1 MNYPALRTTLKC
13 GSIVFGASAL
23 FLLALP
29 SLFLELLAL
38 ETTDEL
44 TWSMRMIGIT
54 VFALT
59 GNMWN
64 NAAQSSDA
72 RVGNVAKVM
81 CISATALG
89 ALTLMIPAELTWF
102 TYLYAAVG
110 FGFGAAYVVGMVRRY
125 KKR

>member
-44 TWSMRMIGIT
+44 TWSMRMIGLT
-54 VFALT
+54 VFALA
-59 GNMWN
+59 GN
-64 NAAQSSDA
+64 
-72 RVGNVAKVM
+72 M

-110 FGFGAAYVVGMVRRY
+110 FGFGVAYVVGMVS
-125 KKR
+125 KK